1 MIDGRLIEVTAI
13 GELSLGWTKDGRRV
27 TYNFGTSDYLIN
39 GGRLIGRRLM
49 EVQLSMVRKTPI
61 ESSFCEMVC
70 GSNLVPRS
78 HSVFIG
84 RGRSGYEISVGPD
97 CAQ

>member
-1 MIDGRLIEVTAI
+1 MIDGRLYNR
-13 GELSLGWTKDGRRV
+13 GDSNRRTLVGMGKRWPAV

-78 HSVFIG
+78 HSVFPWPW
-84 RGRSGYEISVGPD
+84 EIWVRD
-97 CAQ
+97 YLDR